1 MQVKGGGEG
10 AEGWRSNDEV
20 QAERILRVAGE
31 SARTRTEETKM
42 RAQQLLTRLLV
53 MTMLFGLLASVPLA
67 STPAAARQDDKLQV
81 VFSVPGLNYPFFV
94 HMANIAKAKAEE
106 LDIELIV
113 QDGQNDSSTQSANL
127 EAAIAQGV
135 DGVVISPKDAQ
146 ALAPAIQAVI
156 DADIPVVTID
166 RAVKGATPLAHVGA
180 DNVRG
185 GEKQGEYLME
195 ILPDGGKII
204 ELQGTVGA
212 SPAIDR
218 SGGFNSVIADH
229 PEYEIVF
236 QQSADFK
243 RDLGLSVTEQALQ
256 ANPDIDAIVAANDDM
271 ALGAAEAAA
280 GAGIDVPI
288 IGFDALP
295 EALQAVQDGT
305 LAATVEQ
312 FPGGQTAGAMEILV
326 NYLRDG
332 TEPEQQ
338 ITLIEPALITAENV
352 GEAERA
358 EEAGITPTGGG
369 ATPEA
374 AEATPAA

>member
-1 MQVKGGGEG
+1 M
-10 AEGWRSNDEV
+10 
-20 QAERILRVAGE
+20 
-31 SARTRTEETKM
+31 M
-42 RAQQLLTRLLV
+42 RAQQLTRRLLV
-53 MTMLFGLLASVPLA
+53 MTLLFGLLAGVPLA
-67 STPAAARQDDKLQV
+67 GARAAARQDDQLKI

-94 HMANIAKAKAEE
+94 HMATMAQDKAKE
-106 LDIELIV
+106 LNVELIV

-156 DADIPVVTID
+156 DAGIPVVTID
-166 RAVKGATPLAHVGA
+166 RAVQGATPLAHVGA

-185 GEKQGEYLME
+185 GEKQGEYLMK
-195 ILPDGGKII
+195 ILPEGGKII

-218 SGGFNSVIADH
+218 SKGFNSVIAGH
-229 PEYEIVF
+229 PEYQIVF
-236 QQSADFK
+236 QQSANFA

-256 ANPDIDAIVAANDDM
+256 AHPDVDAIVAANDDM

-280 GAGIDVPI
+280 GAGLDIPI

-295 EALQAVQDGT
+295 EALQAVQKGT

-326 NYLRDG
+326 NYLRNG
-332 TEPEQQ
+332 TEPEQK
-338 ITLIEPALITAENV
+338 ITLIEPKLITAENV

-358 EEAGITPTGGG
+358 QEAGITPTG

-374 AEATPAA
+374 AAATPAA

>member
-1 MQVKGGGEG
+1 M
-10 AEGWRSNDEV
+10 
-20 QAERILRVAGE
+20 
-31 SARTRTEETKM
+31 M
-42 RAQQLLTRLLV
+42 RALQLTTRLLV
-53 MTMLFGLLASVPLA
+53 MTLLLGLLAGVPLA
-67 STPAAARQDDKLQV
+67 SVPAAARQDDKLQI

-94 HMANIAKAKAEE
+94 HMANIAQEKAKE
-106 LDIELIV
+106 LDVELIV

-156 DADIPVVTID
+156 DAGIPVVTID
-166 RAVKGATPLAHVGA
+166 RAVQGATPLAHVGA

-185 GEKQGEYLME
+185 GEKQGEYLMK

-218 SGGFNSVIADH
+218 SKGFNSVIAGH
-229 PEYEIVF
+229 PEDEFVL

-256 ANPDIDAIVAANDDM
+256 AHPDVDAIVAANDDM

-280 GAGIDVPI
+280 GAGLDIPI

-295 EALQAVQDGT
+295 EALQAVQKGT

-326 NYLRDG
+326 NFLRDG
-332 TEPEQQ
+332 TEPEQK

-358 EEAGITPTGGG
+358 VEAGITSTG